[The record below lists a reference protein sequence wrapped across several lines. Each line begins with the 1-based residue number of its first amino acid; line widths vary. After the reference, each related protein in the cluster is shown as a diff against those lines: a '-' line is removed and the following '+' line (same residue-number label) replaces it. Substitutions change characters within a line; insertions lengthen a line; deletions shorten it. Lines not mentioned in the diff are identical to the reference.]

1 MKEKIKIKVNEN
13 IEEVNKG
20 ETCLGLKDRLKPS
33 CDVVIL
39 NGFPLVKDKILKE
52 GDNIVFIKRGQVPSK
67 SELRGVMMA
76 RHTPGVH
83 EKVSKARVAIAGV
96 GGLGSNIAISL
107 ARLGVG
113 FIRIIDF
120 DVVEP
125 SNLNRQQYLIRDIGE
140 YKVIALK
147 KQLLDI
153 NPFIEIN
160 EKIEKIEKGNIK
172 ELFEDVDIV
181 LEAFDSANY
190 KAMLCNEILTKV
202 KESVLIASSGMAGF
216 YSSND
221 IQTKKINNRFYICG
235 DGVNEAKEGSGLMA
249 PRVAICANH
258 MANMALRIMLKEG
271 ES

>member
-1 MKEKIKIKVNEN
+1 LKEKIKIKVNEK
-13 IEEVNKG
+13 IEEVNSG
-20 ETCLGLKDRLKPS
+20 ETCLRVRDMLKPS
-33 CDVVIL
+33 SDVVIL

-52 GDNIVFIKRGQVPSK
+52 GDSVVFIKRGQVPSRD
-67 SELRGVMMA
+67 ELKRVMMA

-140 YKVIALK
+140 YKVKALK

-153 NPFIEIN
+153 NPFIEVD

-172 ELFEDVDIV
+172 ELFQDVDIV

-190 KAMLCNEILTKV
+190 KAMLCNEILTKM
-202 KESVLIASSGMAGF
+202 KELTLIASSGMAGF
-216 YSSND
+216 YSYND
-221 IQTKKINNRFYICG
+221 IKTKKINNKLYI
-235 DGVNEAKEGSGLMA
+235 
-249 PRVAICANH
+249 
-258 MANMALRIMLKEG
+258 
-271 ES
+271 